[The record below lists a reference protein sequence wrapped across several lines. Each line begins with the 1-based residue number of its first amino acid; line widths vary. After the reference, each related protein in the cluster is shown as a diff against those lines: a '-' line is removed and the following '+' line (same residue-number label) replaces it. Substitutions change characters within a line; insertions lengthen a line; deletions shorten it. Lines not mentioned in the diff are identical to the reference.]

1 MRILL
6 KVGPILQA
14 DESNCSPSKTTEKKA
29 KKVAYLLGWRKKNP
43 GEKSLACPWHSPHTW
58 RLDAEVVLVHFNAE
72 KSKLAP
78 ISAPWISA
86 NPIFCSGFVV
96 NTPADDA
103 DFMIQM
109 NRVMKLFRINATLD
123 RVFENHPKRRMK
135 VVLKHCASEAS
146 FKKRRII
153 HCFWFYKKETFWV
166 IFKHCALIVLKFES
180 HVNGTGDG
188 STFVELFLHIFC
200 SRHLSIFWCIVAKQG
215 TKIYN

>member
-29 KKVAYLLGWRKKNP
+29 KKSGLFIRMKEKNP

-146 FKKRRII
+146 LKKTTN
-153 HCFWFYKKETFWV
+153 HSL
-166 IFKHCALIVLKFES
+166 IF
-180 HVNGTGDG
+180 
-188 STFVELFLHIFC
+188 
-200 SRHLSIFWCIVAKQG
+200 
-215 TKIYN
+215 

>member
-1 MRILL
+1 MLGHSVAIHLCAYFWKL
-6 KVGPILQA
+6 APFCKQM
-14 DESNCSPSKTTEKKA
+14 KA
-29 KKVAYLLGWRKKNP
+29 IVRRRRQQKRKRKKVAYLLGWRKKNP

-146 FKKRRII
+146 LKNGESFIVFDFIKKR
-153 HCFWFYKKETFWV
+153 
-166 IFKHCALIVLKFES
+166 LFE
-180 HVNGTGDG
+180 
-188 STFVELFLHIFC
+188 
-200 SRHLSIFWCIVAKQG
+200 
-215 TKIYN
+215 

>member
-29 KKVAYLLGWRKKNP
+29 KKVAYLLGWRKK
-43 GEKSLACPWHSPHTW
+43 KSRRKKKQGLACPWHSPHTW

-146 FKKRRII
+146 FKNGEQFIVFDFIKKR
-153 HCFWFYKKETFWV
+153 
-166 IFKHCALIVLKFES
+166 LFE
-180 HVNGTGDG
+180 
-188 STFVELFLHIFC
+188 
-200 SRHLSIFWCIVAKQG
+200 
-215 TKIYN
+215 